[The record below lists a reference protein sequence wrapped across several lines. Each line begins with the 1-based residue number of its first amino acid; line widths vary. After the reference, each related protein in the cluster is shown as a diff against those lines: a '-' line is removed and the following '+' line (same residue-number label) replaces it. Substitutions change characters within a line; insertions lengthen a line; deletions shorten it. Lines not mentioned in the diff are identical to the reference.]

1 MNVPKWTN
9 QSINIQTLCDYVTNK
24 SYDIEPEHQRNV
36 VHDVFWKQSL
46 IKSVF
51 TNGLIPTTYWHIVT
65 DENGRCMH
73 ENLDGKQRI
82 STLIEYKNNKFK
94 YNGQYYDGLSV
105 SLQNYYNMFTIN
117 LGVCDRELNEEEKHE
132 IFEKLQIVKKTSL
145 GEVLNSTY
153 NNELKNNILS
163 YIEKCNEN
171 VNTKKKLFDDN
182 NRFGYLEII
191 GWSLYFYNNMLNNKI
206 DNTLEQDKII
216 DFWNKFDI
224 HLERNKNTFNTYK
237 IYFNKFINIFINNNI
252 PYIKKKTTLIPLFY
266 IIIKHNTVSEI
277 NLSKYI
283 SNNIIDIKN
292 ILKIKVN
299 ASHSACKERIDL
311 INKHIENNSLST

>member
-9 QSINIQTLCDYVTNK
+9 QTINIQTLCDYVTNK

-105 SLQNYYNMFTIN
+105 SLQNYYIQLSTVFLCLFPSQLLDMP
-117 LGVCDRELNEEEKHE
+117 LKQELIHTTQE
-132 IFEKLQIVKKTSL
+132 I
-145 GEVLNSTY
+145 
-153 NNELKNNILS
+153 
-163 YIEKCNEN
+163 
-171 VNTKKKLFDDN
+171 
-182 NRFGYLEII
+182 
-191 GWSLYFYNNMLNNKI
+191 
-206 DNTLEQDKII
+206 
-216 DFWNKFDI
+216 
-224 HLERNKNTFNTYK
+224 
-237 IYFNKFINIFINNNI
+237 
-252 PYIKKKTTLIPLFY
+252 TLIF
-266 IIIKHNTVSEI
+266 VS
-277 NLSKYI
+277 N
-283 SNNIIDIKN
+283 
-292 ILKIKVN
+292 
-299 ASHSACKERIDL
+299 
-311 INKHIENNSLST
+311 